1 MEKKPS
7 FLWALAIG
15 LAFPLLQVLIY
26 FVRFGRL
33 NPEAPLTDYLLF
45 LLGGVL
51 AGAGLVYFLRRSET
65 AGTFWA
71 VIVAFLISVP
81 LAMFGMVMGGLM
93 GVFGVLLLGVSP
105 SVFITGVGYFIGRA
119 LSKK

>member
-26 FVRFGRL
+26 FVRFGGL

-45 LLGGVL
+45 LLGGVF
-51 AGAGLVYFLRRSET
+51 AGAGLIYFLRRSET
-65 AGTFWA
+65 AGISRA
-71 VIVAFLISVP
+71 VIIAFIVSVP
-81 LAMFGMVMGGLM
+81 LAMFGMVVGGAIGPIGALI
-93 GVFGVLLLGVSP
+93 LGVSP
-105 SVFITGVGYFIGRA
+105 SVFITGVGYFLGRA
-119 LSKK
+119 FSKK